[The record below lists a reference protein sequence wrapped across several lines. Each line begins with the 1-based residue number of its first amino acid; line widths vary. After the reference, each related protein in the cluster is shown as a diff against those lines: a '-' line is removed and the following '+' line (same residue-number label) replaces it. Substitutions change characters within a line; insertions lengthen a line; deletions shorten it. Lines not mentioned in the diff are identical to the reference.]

1 MMGVI
6 LTGTL
11 GLCLYAKKL
20 SSNKRGHSRFLT
32 DDQQFSQERSGE
44 VSEEEDD
51 EEEEEKDYTFDEERT
66 R

>member
-6 LTGTL
+6 LTGTV
-11 GLCLYAKKL
+11 GLCLYARRL
-20 SSNKRGHSRFLT
+20 SSSKRGHSRFVT

-44 VSEEEDD
+44 LSEEED
-51 EEEEEKDYTFDEERT
+51 EDYTFDEERT